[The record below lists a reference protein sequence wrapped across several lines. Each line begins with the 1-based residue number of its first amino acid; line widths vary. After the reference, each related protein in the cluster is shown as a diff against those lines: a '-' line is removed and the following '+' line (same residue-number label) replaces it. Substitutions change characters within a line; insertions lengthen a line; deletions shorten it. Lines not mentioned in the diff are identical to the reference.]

1 MYDCSKS
8 ITLSDRV
15 FIVIDVIH
23 MTTIKCSGEGNG
35 THYHMSRIQSKIIW
49 YAKNQEDVINY
60 QGKGKSTD
68 TKVKTQ
74 MLELSDIL

>member
-8 ITLSDRV
+8 ITLSGIV

-35 THYHMSRIQSKIIW
+35 THI
-49 YAKNQEDVINY
+49 V
-60 QGKGKSTD
+60 
-68 TKVKTQ
+68 
-74 MLELSDIL
+74 LSLMHFTWSS